1 MKYCY
6 ATDFGGPIAYPC
18 GEEPPAGAIPLVVD
32 RLSGDC
38 VCVVCSGDTPSPCI
52 CRKCMARA
60 RRRMRNPLSVKRAP
74 VGHWEPFAMSM
85 LQDWHERFVGYVDT
99 SADCH
104 VWTHTK
110 NSSGYGMF
118 PFGGKVFLAHRLAFL
133 LSGNDFGYPV
143 VMHKCDNPSC
153 VNPEHLCGGTHTDN
167 MQDML
172 KKGRRPSPIATH
184 LRNRPTH
191 PRARAIITPDG
202 EFASSSL
209 AADFYGVTRSAI
221 SQRLRSDKFP
231 SYKYA

>member
-18 GEEPPAGAIPLVVD
+18 GEEPPAGAIPLVVG

-38 VCVVCSGDTPSPCI
+38 VCVVCSGNTPSPCI

-118 PFGGKVFLAHRLAFL
+118 PFGGRVFLAHRLAFL

-153 VNPEHLCGGTHTDN
+153 VNPEHLCGGAHTDN

-172 KKGRRPSPIATH
+172 KKGRRASTKGERNPNAKLSIGEVDDIKWIFSKGIA
-184 LRNRPTH
+184 RSEVAKVCGINW
-191 PRARAIITPDG
+191 
-202 EFASSSL
+202 SL
-209 AADFYGVTRSAI
+209 ADDIYSGVHWNG
-221 SQRLRSDKFP
+221 
-231 SYKYA
+231 